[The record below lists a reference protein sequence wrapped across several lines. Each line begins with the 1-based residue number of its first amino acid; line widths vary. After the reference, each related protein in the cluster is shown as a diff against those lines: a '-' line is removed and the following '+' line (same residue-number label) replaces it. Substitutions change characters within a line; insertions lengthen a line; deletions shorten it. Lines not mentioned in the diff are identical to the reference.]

1 MQGSRKTAIK
11 GVILGLCL
19 TMIAGCTALY
29 RNHGYVPSDED
40 LAAITVGVGTRATVE
55 EVIGAPSTSGA
66 MNDGD
71 YYYVRSRVRHF
82 AYQEPEVVER
92 QVLAISFTQAGVVQN
107 IERFSLEDGKIV
119 PLSRRV
125 TETTITNKGF
135 LCQLLGSI
143 GRFSAGDFLG

>member
-40 LAAITVGVGTRATVE
+40 LAAITVGVDTRATVE

-135 LCQLLGSI
+135 LRQLLGSI